1 MTLARQIMNVSLA
14 ASALVW
20 AVAVA
25 AIDAQAPA
33 RTVNDGVYSSGQA
46 SRGEALFQSICT
58 TCHAPDRFT
67 GKEFLSGWSGKPLSE
82 LFKVIQTM
90 PEDNP
95 GSLNAQQYADVMAY
109 FLQLNKFPTGS
120 DELKGEPDALAKI
133 GVEPLKPGMERL
145 R

>member
-1 MTLARQIMNVSLA
+1 MTVARRIMNVGLA
-14 ASALVW
+14 VSGLVW

-25 AIDAQAPA
+25 AIGAQAPS

-58 TCHAPDRFT
+58 TCHQPDRFT
-67 GKEFLSGWSGKPLSE
+67 GKEFVSGWTGKPLSE
-82 LFKVIQTM
+82 LFKAVQTM

-120 DELKGEPDALAKI
+120 DELKGDADALGGI
-133 GVEPLKPGMERL
+133 QFELPKP
-145 R
+145 